1 MNYPNFFSAK
11 ISNNLFG
18 FKKEFDFLH
27 SLYKKKKLPKVLLFT
42 GSKGLGKST
51 LINHFLFSIFDEYNY
66 DTKLNILKNS
76 SSFFTQFKNNSF
88 SNIIYI
94 HGSDFKSIKID
105 DIRNLKSEIFKSTI
119 LDKERFIIF
128 DDIELFNTHSLNA
141 LLKIIEEPSKK
152 NYFFLVNNNSKP
164 LLETIKSRAIEIK
177 LFLNDKKRLQIIDQ
191 LVDLFNIRII
201 LDPQK
206 TKLSPGNFIK
216 YNYVC
221 DEHNLELTNDLMNN
235 LSILLK
241 LYKSEKDTLFINIA
255 FFIVEYYFKDVRNKN
270 ILNNDRIFEIKKF
283 IFEHLNNFLIY
294 NINQNSLINAINN
307 KLNNE

>member
-18 FKKEFDFLH
+18 LKKEFDFLH
-27 SLYKKKKLPKVLLFT
+27 SLYEKKKLPKVLLFT
-42 GSKGLGKST
+42 GNKGLGKST
-51 LINHFLFSIFDEYNY
+51 LINHFLFSIFDEKNY
-66 DTKLNILKNS
+66 DLKLNILKNS

-94 HGSDFKSIKID
+94 QGSDFKSIKID
-105 DIRNLKSEIFKSTI
+105 DIRNLKSKIFKSTI

-128 DDIELFNTHSLNA
+128 DDIELFNTNSLNA

-177 LFLNDKKRLQIIDQ
+177 LFLNDKKRLKIIDQ
-191 LVDLFNIRII
+191 LVDLFNIKTI

-206 TKLSPGNFIK
+206 TELSPGNFIK

-221 DEHNLELTNDLMNN
+221 NEYNIQLTNDIIDN

-241 LYKSEKDTLFINIA
+241 LYKNEKNILFINIA
-255 FFIVEYYFKDVRNKN
+255 FFIVEYYFRDIRDKN
-270 ILNNDRIFEIKKF
+270 ILNNDKIYEIKKF

-307 KLNNE
+307 KLSNE

>member
-191 LVDLFNIRII
+191 LVDLFNINII